1 MLVAIADHIGKQ
13 PQQGLSDH
21 FNKLMDGLCPNHAY
35 PVKHLYK
42 ECELLK
48 RFLRQAGGSKEG
60 DSKEPVAKREA
71 RQARMETASLNLRSA
86 S

>member
-1 MLVAIADHIGKQ
+1 
-13 PQQGLSDH
+13 
-21 FNKLMDGLCPNHAY
+21 MDGPCPNHAY

-60 DSKEPVAKREA
+60 DGKEPAAKRGGAAGKDGDGFPEPEECI
-71 RQARMETASLNLRSA
+71 MIFSRSDIIWTKR
-86 S
+86 